1 MFYYI
6 IWRISMKQFL
16 LLVSAIALIGSA
28 GISAQTKSVSLNINH
43 LLNGTQFST
52 IFPAM
57 APDGYYFRVTS
68 LRYYLSKIKIKHDG
82 GKIDEATGLYI
93 LVNPSVN
100 NEYILGNFDVT
111 NVEAIELGIG
121 IDSATNHLDPTKYP
135 AGDPLAMQDPTMHWG
150 WNAGYR
156 FIAFDGQA
164 GASNTSTQTSFELHA
179 LEDILYSSVTIPA
192 KGTMVNGNLVIH
204 LDAEYSKL
212 LTNIEANEG
221 VISHGSTGAAAT
233 LMNNMVT
240 SVFTPSATSSVQ
252 EVSPTALT
260 ISPNPATHSLTISGV
275 TLSNQSTLMITDM
288 LGQVVVQHKVSE
300 STFSLPLDIPIGT
313 YVVSV
318 QNGTVIQREKL
329 VVTE

>member
-1 MFYYI
+1 
-6 IWRISMKQFL
+6 MKQFL

-28 GISAQTKSVSLNINH
+28 GISAQNKSVSLNINH

-52 IFPAM
+52 IFPAI
-57 APDGYYFRVTS
+57 APGGYYFRVTS
-68 LRYYLSKIKIKHDG
+68 LRYYLSKIRIKHDG
-82 GKIDEATGLYI
+82 GKIDDVTGLYI
-93 LVNPSVN
+93 LVNPLVN

-150 WNAGYR
+150 WAGYR

-164 GASNTSTQTSFELHA
+164 GASNSSTQTSFELHA
-179 LEDILYSSVTIPA
+179 LEDILYSSVTVPA

-240 SVFTPSATSSVQ
+240 SVFTPSATSTVQ
-252 EVSPTALT
+252 EVSPSPLT

-275 TLSNQSTLMITDM
+275 TPSNHSSLTITDM
-288 LGQVVVQHKVSE
+288 LGQVVLRRDVQE
-300 STFSLPLDIPIGT
+300 TAFSLPIELAIGT
-313 YVVSV
+313 YIVSV
-318 QNGTVIQREKL
+318 QNGTVLQRGKL
-329 VVTE
+329 VIVE

>member
-1 MFYYI
+1 
-6 IWRISMKQFL
+6 MKQLL

-28 GISAQTKSVSLNINH
+28 GISAQNKSVSLNINH

-52 IFPAM
+52 IFPAI
-57 APDGYYFRVTS
+57 APGGYYFRVSS
-68 LRYYLSKIKIKHDG
+68 LRYYLSKIKIKHGG
-82 GKIDEATGLYI
+82 GKIDDVTGLYI
-93 LVNPSVN
+93 LVNPLVN

-150 WNAGYR
+150 WAGYR

-164 GASNTSTQTSFELHA
+164 GASNSSTQTSFELHA
-179 LEDILYSSVTIPA
+179 LEDILYSSVTVPA

-240 SVFTPSATSSVQ
+240 SVFTPSATSTVQ
-252 EVSPTALT
+252 EVSPSPLT

-275 TLSNQSTLMITDM
+275 TPSNHSFLTITDM
-288 LGQVVVQHKVSE
+288 LGQVVLRRDVQE
-300 STFSLPLDIPIGT
+300 TAFSLPIELAIGT
-313 YVVSV
+313 YIVSV
-318 QNGTVIQREKL
+318 QNGTVLQRGKL
-329 VVTE
+329 VIVE

>member
-1 MFYYI
+1 
-6 IWRISMKQFL
+6 MKQFL

-52 IFPAM
+52 IFPAI
-57 APDGYYFRVTS
+57 APGGYYFRVSS
-68 LRYYLSKIKIKHDG
+68 LRYYLSKIRIKHDG
-82 GKIDEATGLYI
+82 GKIDDVTGLYI
-93 LVNPSVN
+93 LVNPLVN

-150 WNAGYR
+150 WAGYR

-164 GASNTSTQTSFELHA
+164 GASNSSTQTSFELHA
-179 LEDILYSSVTIPA
+179 LEDILYSSVTVPA

-240 SVFTPSATSSVQ
+240 SVFTPSATSTVQ
-252 EVSPTALT
+252 EVSPSPLT

-275 TLSNQSTLMITDM
+275 TPSNHSSLTITDM
-288 LGQVVVQHKVSE
+288 LGQVVLRRDVQE
-300 STFSLPLDIPIGT
+300 TAFSLPIELAIGT
-313 YVVSV
+313 YIVSV
-318 QNGTVIQREKL
+318 QNGTVLQRGKL
-329 VVTE
+329 VIVE

>member
-1 MFYYI
+1 
-6 IWRISMKQFL
+6 MKQFL

-52 IFPAM
+52 IFPAI
-57 APDGYYFRVTS
+57 APGGYYFRVSS
-68 LRYYLSKIKIKHDG
+68 LRYYLSKIRIKHDG
-82 GKIDEATGLYI
+82 GKIDDVTGLYI
-93 LVNPSVN
+93 LVNPLVN

-150 WNAGYR
+150 WAGYR

-164 GASNTSTQTSFELHA
+164 GASNSSTQTSFELHA
-179 LEDILYSSVTIPA
+179 LEDILYSSVTVPA

-240 SVFTPSATSSVQ
+240 SVFTPSATSTVQ
-252 EVSPTALT
+252 EVSPSPLT

-275 TLSNQSTLMITDM
+275 TPSNHSFLTITDM
-288 LGQVVVQHKVSE
+288 LGQVVLRRDVQE
-300 STFSLPLDIPIGT
+300 TAFSLPIELAIGT
-313 YVVSV
+313 YIVSV
-318 QNGTVIQREKL
+318 QNGTVLQRGKL
-329 VVTE
+329 VIVE

>member
-1 MFYYI
+1 
-6 IWRISMKQFL
+6 MKQFL

-52 IFPAM
+52 IFPAI
-57 APDGYYFRVTS
+57 APGGYYFRVSS
-68 LRYYLSKIKIKHDG
+68 LRYYLSKIRIKHDG
-82 GKIDEATGLYI
+82 GKIDDVTGLYI
-93 LVNPSVN
+93 LVNPLVN

-150 WNAGYR
+150 WAGYR

-164 GASNTSTQTSFELHA
+164 GASNSSTQTSFELHA

-240 SVFTPSATSSVQ
+240 SVFTPSATSTVQ
-252 EVSPTALT
+252 EVSPSPLT

-275 TLSNQSTLMITDM
+275 TPSNHSFLTITDM
-288 LGQVVVQHKVSE
+288 LGQVVLRRDVQE
-300 STFSLPLDIPIGT
+300 TAFSLPIELAIGT
-313 YVVSV
+313 YIVSV
-318 QNGTVIQREKL
+318 QNGTVLQRGKL
-329 VVTE
+329 VIVE

>member
-1 MFYYI
+1 
-6 IWRISMKQFL
+6 MKQFL

-57 APDGYYFRVTS
+57 APGGYYFRITS

-93 LVNPSVN
+93 LVNPSAN
-100 NEYILGNFDVT
+100 NEYILGNFDIT

-121 IDSATNHLDPTKYP
+121 VDSAVNHLDPTSYP
-135 AGDPLAMQDPTMHWG
+135 KDDPLAMQDPTMHWG

-156 FIAFDGQA
+156 FIAFDGFA
-164 GASNTSTQTSFELHA
+164 GATNSTTQTSFELHA
-179 LEDILYSSVTIPA
+179 LEDILYSTVTIPA
-192 KGTMVNGNLVIH
+192 KGTMVTGNLVIYI
-204 LDAEYSKL
+204 DAEYSKL
-212 LTNIEANEG
+212 LTNIAANEG
-221 VISHGSTGAAAT
+221 MIAHGSTGASAT
-233 LMNNMVT
+233 LMKNMIT

-252 EVSPTALT
+252 EVSSSPLT

-275 TLSNQSTLMITDM
+275 TPSNHSSLTITDM
-288 LGQVVVQHKVSE
+288 LGQVVVRRDVQETVF
-300 STFSLPLDIPIGT
+300 TLPIDLAVGT
-313 YVVSV
+313 YIVSV
-318 QNGTVIQREKL
+318 QHGTVLQREKL
-329 VVTE
+329 VIVE

>member
-1 MFYYI
+1 
-6 IWRISMKQFL
+6 MKQLL

-28 GISAQTKSVSLNINH
+28 GISAQNKSVSLNINH

-52 IFPAM
+52 IFPAI
-57 APDGYYFRVTS
+57 APGGYYFRVSS
-68 LRYYLSKIKIKHDG
+68 LRYYLSKIRIKHDG
-82 GKIDEATGLYI
+82 GKIDDVTGLYI
-93 LVNPSVN
+93 LVNPLVN

-150 WNAGYR
+150 WAGYR

-164 GASNTSTQTSFELHA
+164 GASNSSTQTSFELHA
-179 LEDILYSSVTIPA
+179 LEDILYSSVTVPA

-240 SVFTPSATSSVQ
+240 SVFTPSATSTVQ
-252 EVSPTALT
+252 EVSPSPLT

-275 TLSNQSTLMITDM
+275 TPSNHSFLTITDM
-288 LGQVVVQHKVSE
+288 LGQVVLRRDVQE
-300 STFSLPLDIPIGT
+300 TAFSLPIELAIGT
-313 YVVSV
+313 YIVSV
-318 QNGTVIQREKL
+318 QNGTVLQRGKL
-329 VVTE
+329 VIVE